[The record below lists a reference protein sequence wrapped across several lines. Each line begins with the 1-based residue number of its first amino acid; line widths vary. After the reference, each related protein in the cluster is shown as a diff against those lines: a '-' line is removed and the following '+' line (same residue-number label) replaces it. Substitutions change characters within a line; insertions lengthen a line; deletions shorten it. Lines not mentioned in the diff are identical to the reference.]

1 MPNNK
6 KNLAEE
12 MQSKNFINSQPA
24 RDYYREFPGLP
35 NIYKEVFESKKYK
48 NRFYKL
54 KMKKIINY
62 IQSSFTKWI
71 DLKSKIGRLEL
82 FVGLATS
89 GFFFLFN
96 AILFIKLNSY
106 ANYLRDMTLP
116 LVSYFY
122 ILIATLFTF
131 MQCHS
136 LVARRLN
143 DISVNPYNAFI
154 PFLLALLYLF
164 VKSLYITDEY
174 GHIIFLIILL
184 VIVIYSILMVAD
196 SD

>member
-1 MPNNK
+1 
-6 KNLAEE
+6 
-12 MQSKNFINSQPA
+12 MQSKYFTNGQAA
-24 RDYYREFPGLP
+24 RDYEREFPGVP
-35 NIYKEVFESKKYK
+35 NTYKEVFESKKYK

-71 DLKSKIGRLEL
+71 DFKSRIGRLEL

-89 GFFFLFN
+89 GFFFLLN

-106 ANYLRDMTLP
+106 ANFLRDMTLP

-122 ILIATLFTF
+122 IFIATLFTF
-131 MQCHS
+131 IQCHS

-143 DISVNPYNAFI
+143 DISINPYLAFI
-154 PFLLALLYLF
+154 PFLLASSYLLI
-164 VKSLYITDEY
+164 KSFYDVYEY
-174 GHIIFLIILL
+174 GHLIFIVILL
-184 VIVIYSILMVAD
+184 VIVIYSTLIVSE

>member
-1 MPNNK
+1 
-6 KNLAEE
+6 
-12 MQSKNFINSQPA
+12 MQSKYFINGQAA
-24 RDYYREFPGLP
+24 RDYEREFPGVP
-35 NIYKEVFESKKYK
+35 NTYKIVFESLNNK
-48 NRFYKL
+48 NRFCKSS

-143 DISVNPYNAFI
+143 DISINPYFAFI
-154 PFLLALLYLF
+154 PFLLASSYLLI
-164 VKSLYITDEY
+164 KSFYDVYEY
-174 GHIIFLIILL
+174 GHLIFIIILL
-184 VIVIYSILMVAD
+184 LIVIYSTLIVSE

>member
-1 MPNNK
+1 
-6 KNLAEE
+6 
-12 MQSKNFINSQPA
+12 MQSKYFINGQPA
-24 RDYYREFPGLP
+24 RDYKREFTGVP
-35 NIYKEVFESKKYK
+35 NTYKEVFESKKYK

-71 DLKSKIGRLEL
+71 DFKSRIGRLEL

-154 PFLLALLYLF
+154 PFLLASLYLF